1 MCRQKHFFNRFFNAR
16 PHFQSD
22 QDDGLPVQVYGL
34 TDLQTYSQRH
44 YFKWLRS
51 LKGGSRHKNLT

>member
-1 MCRQKHFFNRFFNAR
+1 MHHQKHFFNRFFNVR

-34 TDLQTYSQRH
+34 TNLQTYSQRH
-44 YFKWLRS
+44 NIVATFP
-51 LKGGSRHKNLT
+51 KGRQ

>member
-1 MCRQKHFFNRFFNAR
+1 MHHQKHFFNHFFNVR

-34 TDLQTYSQRH
+34 TNLQTYSQRH
-44 YFKWLRS
+44 NIVATLP
-51 LKGGSRHKNLT
+51 KGRQ

>member
-1 MCRQKHFFNRFFNAR
+1 MHCQKHFFNRFFNAR

-44 YFKWLRS
+44 NIVATLPKR
-51 LKGGSRHKNLT
+51 R